1 MAAHSAVSYTLAACR
16 AGRRLPFTCTR
27 TKPENERIY
36 KYIVHLYAAGDGA
49 RRDACT
55 KTCVRVCVRE
65 RVRALLSAG
74 ADAAAGAR
82 VLLYDAVRR
91 RVL

>member
-1 MAAHSAVSYTLAACR
+1 MSVYISTLYIYMLPAMERDVMR
-16 AGRRLPFTCTR
+16 AQRRVC
-27 TKPENERIY
+27 
-36 KYIVHLYAAGDGA
+36 G
-49 RRDACT
+49 
-55 KTCVRVCVRE
+55 CVRE